1 MMHGVLKYL
10 CSEKA
15 AEIRSQMIFKVLPMV
30 NVDGVVLGNFRTGL
44 LGLDLNR
51 LFMEDESEDFYEVEH
66 VHEIAASGQKPLVYV
81 DLHGHST
88 KKNVFIYGPDYK
100 LSDT

>member
-1 MMHGVLKYL
+1 MMHGLIKFL

-15 AEIRSQMIFKVLPMV
+15 AELRSQMIFKILPMV

-51 LFMEDESEDFYEVEH
+51 LFKEDDTEDF
-66 VHEIAASGQKPLVYV
+66 
-81 DLHGHST
+81 
-88 KKNVFIYGPDYK
+88 F
-100 LSDT
+100 